1 MGNKK
6 IKKQKT
12 SEAEKFNCASSDV
25 FQNAK
30 KFILFPSKNCQW
42 RKNFFPKSSVQWKL
56 INSYVLNRQF
66 WSDCRQI
73 YTGSKHWYNFL
84 KFIVSKTKNIEKI
97 SKNIKKHQKFIFSI
111 FFCHPD
117 FFGKMWQSAILFDS
131 NCTKNVRYCSSKHG
145 ECPLEAKFFCRDLLS
160 SNR

>member
-1 MGNKK
+1 MVQFESK
-6 IKKQKT
+6 II
-12 SEAEKFNCASSDV
+12 SLCH
-25 FQNAK
+25 
-30 KFILFPSKNCQW
+30 I
-42 RKNFFPKSSVQWKL
+42 FPKKL
-56 INSYVLNRQF
+56 GWQKNIEKINFYVLNRQF

-84 KFIVSKTKNIEKI
+84 KFIVSKTKNIEKT

-131 NCTKNVRYCSSKHG
+131 NCTKNVRYYSSKHG